1 MNNGFQF
8 RRARAIARKEVMHIM
23 RDPFTLIVALLIPV
37 FLTIMFGYA
46 IDFDLRHVKT
56 AVYDADVSQTSRM
69 IYQKFMNSKY
79 FDIEE
84 ISTLI
89 KNPEMPLARE
99 HAKVSLIIP
108 HKFEENLF
116 NGRGAVG
123 QILID
128 GSDNTTSGLIV
139 GYVAGM
145 ASSLNDQFLKSRGF
159 GSKTPAESFSFVPR
173 YLFNPE
179 QTSSW
184 FIVPGLACVI
194 LSILSILLTSLTIAR
209 EWETGSME
217 LLLSTP
223 ARPSEI
229 IFGKLLPYVFLGLL
243 ALSFIYAAARL
254 VFGIPFTG
262 SHIAYLVGS
271 LIFIECYLSMGL
283 FISVVAK
290 NQQLAMQ
297 MSILVGYMPS
307 MLLSGFIFPIE
318 NMDKIWRIFTMF
330 FPARWYMTICRAS
343 YLKGASF
350 EHMWIPFL
358 ALSILGTILFF
369 SAIKKFRG
377 NLE

>member
-1 MNNGFQF
+1 MKDSFQF
-8 RRARAIARKEVMHIM
+8 RRAKAIARKEVMHIM
-23 RDPFTLIVALLIPV
+23 RDPFTMIVALVIPV

-69 IYQKFMNSKY
+69 IYQKYLNSNY

-84 ISTLI
+84 ISTLTD
-89 KNPEMPLARE
+89 NPELPLARE
-99 HAKVSLIIP
+99 HAKLSLVIP

-116 NGRGAVG
+116 NGRGATG

-128 GSDNTTSGLIV
+128 GADNTTSGLIV
-139 GYVAGM
+139 GYIAGL
-145 ASSLNDQFLKSRGF
+145 SSALNSQFLEGQGVENETR
-159 GSKTPAESFSFVPR
+159 EVSFAPR

-179 QTSSW
+179 QKSSW
-184 FIVPGLACVI
+184 FIVPGLSCVI
-194 LSILSILLTSLTIAR
+194 LAILSILLTSLTIAR

-223 ARPSEI
+223 TKPSEI
-229 IFGKLLPYVFLGLL
+229 VFGKLVPYVFLGLL
-243 ALSFIYAAARL
+243 ALSFIYASARV

-262 SHIAYLVGS
+262 SHIAYIVGS
-271 LIFIECYLSMGL
+271 LLFIGCYLSMGL
-283 FISVVAK
+283 FISVVAR

-297 MSILVGYMPS
+297 MSILAGYMPS

-318 NMDKIWRIFTMF
+318 NMDRIWRVFTMLL
-330 FPARWYMTICRAS
+330 PARWYMMICRAS

-350 EHMWIPFL
+350 ENLWLPLL
-358 ALSILGTILFF
+358 ALTILGVIFF
-369 SAIKKFRG
+369 ALAIKRFHVS
-377 NLE
+377 LE